1 VIRVY
6 FDWNVFSNLQNERNE
21 TFASILSILQENS
34 SSILLPYSMAH
45 LDDLRRG
52 MGKKEGAQKLI
63 DIDLKFLFDLTA
75 GHYLHLDAETGSL
88 SPRMESPSNL
98 FHGLS
103 KSLNDQSD
111 VLKMLEGL
119 GKEGNDL
126 LELLQKIP
134 GNAVL
139 KDFQSMLNSTEG
151 DRKMFPTFSDD
162 ASLLNLIKDLSR
174 LYLNPDEHSQ
184 IRREARNDYRRALK
198 IIAHNEW
205 GEPFDYLQNILN
217 QNIPGLNLE
226 NLSDKT
232 APLTNWSVFRELYL
246 TLDTFGYYGDSKVP
260 NLIDD
265 VFHSFFAAHCDV
277 FVTDDERTFQKA
289 KAVYKQLNLSVEVC
303 KSVDFPAWINRKI
316 DLIAAYKSRKL
327 TPQIGKILATDVNPL
342 NSADDEGN
350 PFTLYKME
358 TPLLNCFSRMQ
369 FTSYGDGSMSLFMY
383 KKPSKLTNFWFW
395 TEISSLVNKLYQEY
409 GVDLNG
415 RSEFNW
421 EHEIS
426 ELQKQTW
433 VGRIWRADNYIK
445 ELLFDNN
452 DIGLAYRII
461 ILTTRV

>member
-1 VIRVY
+1 MIRVY
-6 FDWNVFSNLQNERNE
+6 FDWNVFSNLKNKSNE

-45 LDDLRRG
+45 IDDLRRG

-63 DIDLKFLFDLTA
+63 DIDLKFLFDLTG

-111 VLKMLEGL
+111 VLKMLDGFGEEG
-119 GKEGNDL
+119 KKL
-126 LELLQKIP
+126 LELFEKIP

-139 KDFQSMLNSTEG
+139 KDFQSMLNSIEG
-151 DRKMFPTFSDD
+151 NRKMFPTFSDD
-162 ASLLNLIKDLSR
+162 ASLLNLIKDLSQ

-184 IRREARNDYRRALK
+184 IRREARNNYRKALK
-198 IIAHNEW
+198 IIDHNQW
-205 GEPFDYLQNILN
+205 GEPFDYLQNTLN
-217 QNIPGLNLE
+217 KIIPGLNLD

-232 APLTNWSVFRELYL
+232 GPLTTWSVFKELYL

-277 FVTDDERTFQKA
+277 LVTDDERTFQKA

-303 KSVDFPAWINRKI
+303 KSVDFPAWINKKI
-316 DLIAAYKSRKL
+316 NLIAAYKSSKL
-327 TPQIGKILATDVNPL
+327 TPQIGKILSTDVIPL
-342 NSADDEGN
+342 NAADAEGN
-350 PFTLYKME
+350 PFTLFKME
-358 TPLLNCFSRMQ
+358 IPLLNYFSRMQ
-369 FTSYGDGSMSLFMY
+369 FASFDDGSTRLFLY
-383 KKPSKLTNFWFW
+383 KQPSSLTNFWYW
-395 TEISSLVNKLYQEY
+395 TEISSVVNKLYQEY

-415 RSEFNW
+415 KSEFNW
-421 EHEIS
+421 KLEIP
-426 ELQKQTW
+426 ELQNKLW
-433 VGRIWRADNYIK
+433 VGRIWRTDNYIK
-445 ELLFDNN
+445 ELLFVEG
-452 DIGLAYRII
+452 DIGLAYRIT
-461 ILTTRV
+461 ILSDKV